1 MDNSCQSFM
10 SLFVSF
16 KKLKLLKCD
25 AINNISY
32 LTTHERNNISRE
44 FKKSIFLTKLFNFG
58 LILAQVVKTIN
69 FSF

>member
-32 LTTHERNNISRE
+32 STTHERNISRE